1 MKELDFSLA
10 TTEEIIKK
18 LAQRAKQKRKKN
30 MHYYGDQKS
39 FAKHIGISYRSYQ
52 QFEISGKITLEKFI
66 DVLRGLDALEEVQG
80 LLKPSDED
88 LFNKLSTG
96 KEMKPLKDF
105 KKEIHTQELDKGDD
119 EDMVYIQ
126 DVFN

>member
-10 TTEEIIKK
+10 TTEEIIKE
-18 LAQRAKQKRKKN
+18 LAQRAKRKRKKN

-39 FAKHIGISYRSYQ
+39 FAKHIGMRYRSYQ

-88 LFNKLSTG
+88 LFNKETKSRNIS
-96 KEMKPLKDF
+96 KNEADKIKVDKD
-105 KKEIHTQELDKGDD
+105 DD
-119 EDMVYIQ
+119 TIVKIPN
-126 DVFN
+126 VFN